1 MLDVALLKGCC
12 CHWLGLAVVNVSD
25 ILYGVCIFMHMSQ
38 SNVLL
43 ADSVLGDVLKADSLQ
58 GDRWRCPC
66 FEAYSIVL
74 GARVQLRT
82 SIHF

>member
-1 MLDVALLKGCC
+1 
-12 CHWLGLAVVNVSD
+12 
-25 ILYGVCIFMHMSQ
+25 MHMSQ